1 MSRLLK
7 EIQQIDKEAAVEL
20 QKADLQTD
28 SDIEV
33 LTREELLQLFPAVA
47 DIKLRRAIYNVIHK
61 PVQALQ
67 MPQSNHKREVE
78 LVLNKLKEF
87 IPSEYFRAALTGDGV
102 LVDYLRIL
110 KDMKTQMDHVQG
122 FLEAHI
128 SLLEEFS
135 KNPDQ
140 ELANCGPVTDCCP
153 GEAGGSG
160 TASGKK
166 KQKTGNT
173 GGHPPAPQS
182 KSNFRPLHIF
192 MSYKIF

>member
-61 PVQALQ
+61 P
-67 MPQSNHKREVE
+67 REVE